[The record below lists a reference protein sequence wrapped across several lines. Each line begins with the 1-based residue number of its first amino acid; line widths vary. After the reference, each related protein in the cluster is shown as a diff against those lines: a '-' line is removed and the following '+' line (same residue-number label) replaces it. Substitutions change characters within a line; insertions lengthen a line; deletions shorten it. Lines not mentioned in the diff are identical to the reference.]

1 MEATAQSV
9 EDYLVDGLSFKL
21 RPGASYI
28 TNRRS
33 VTYYPHGG
41 NQYSPTG
48 VQVIKLMLT
57 GSDWLDPGSLRLM
70 YDLVNNDT
78 DTNNNLYPI
87 SGPWSF
93 FRRLRVICG
102 GQVVE
107 DIDYYNHVH
116 EMFHVMTPP
125 LTRQNDDIEGFGNGL
140 ESCNK
145 KAIVNESDTAGT
157 AFINNYNGIAPKGG
171 YDTVSLRFLSG
182 IFNQD
187 KFLPIRYCP
196 ITIELELVNQ
206 NTDPVI
212 VPWTNSPN
220 IIFKTKVST
229 NWSIQNVMLKADVVT
244 LDNALDNEY
253 AQHLLEGKSLPISY
267 NTYVSQLL
275 SLQTSSGNFSA
286 NITRS
291 FTRLKSVFA
300 TFMQSTKCPNTNQN
314 PGDNTISS
322 DFRKDW
328 NMFYHPMIQNS
339 TSYAPYVEYTPQ
351 NELELQIQVG
361 SKLFPEYPC
370 KTVKEAFYQLRKCLG
385 IHNSTWHSIDI
396 SDSDYRSNR
405 FIFGI
410 DCEKM
415 LAAGFTGL
423 NTKAGDLMTVRAKYL
438 GNDSSYVPDTL
449 YMVMH
454 SDQILNI
461 RDTGVEVLE

>member
-1 MEATAQSV
+1 
-9 EDYLVDGLSFKL
+9 
-21 RPGASYI
+21 
-28 TNRRS
+28 
-33 VTYYPHGG
+33 
-41 NQYSPTG
+41 
-48 VQVIKLMLT
+48 
-57 GSDWLDPGSLRLM
+57 
-70 YDLVNNDT
+70 
-78 DTNNNLYPI
+78 
-87 SGPWSF
+87 
-93 FRRLRVICG
+93 
-102 GQVVE
+102 
-107 DIDYYNHVH
+107 
-116 EMFHVMTPP
+116 MTPP
-125 LTRQNDDIEGFGNGL
+125 LTRQNDDVEGFGNGL
-140 ESCNK
+140 ESCNRV
-145 KAIVNESDTAGT
+145 AINAEGNAIGP
-157 AFINNYNGIAPKGG
+157 AFENNYDGIEPNGG
-171 YDTVSLRFLSG
+171 YATVSLRFLSG

-206 NTDPVI
+206 NSDPI
-212 VPWTNSPN
+212 IAPWIGSPHAN
-220 IIFKTKVST
+220 FKQNVST

-300 TFMQSTKCPNTNQN
+300 TFMQSTKVANTNQT
-314 PGDNTISS
+314 PGTYSS
-322 DFRKDW
+322 DFRKEW
-328 NMFYHPMIQNS
+328 NMFYHPMIQNTVS
-339 TSYAPYVEYTPQ
+339 NGFVRYTPE

-438 GNDSSYVPDTL
+438 GSDSSFVPDTL

>member
-48 VQVIKLMLT
+48 VKVIKLMLT

-70 YDLVNNDT
+70 YDLVNT
-78 DTNNNLYPI
+78 DPTPGNLLYPI

-116 EMFHVMTPP
+116 EMFHVMTPAP
-125 LTRQNDDIEGFGNGL
+125 TRQNDDIEGFGNGL
-140 ESCNK
+140 ESCNQVSINAEK
-145 KAIVNESDTAGT
+145 VANQLP
-157 AFINNYNGIAPKGG
+157 FQNNYPGISGASHWC
-171 YDTVSLRFLSG
+171 TVSLRFLSG

-206 NTDPVI
+206 MTDPI
-212 VPWTNSPN
+212 VAKWATSPHATFQNN
-220 IIFKTKVST
+220 ISET
-229 NWSIQNVMLKADVVT
+229 WSIQNVTLKADVVT

-300 TFMQSTKCPNTNQN
+300 TFMQSSKCANTNQN
-314 PGDNTISS
+314 PGDYSS

-328 NMFYHPMIQNS
+328 NMFYHPMIKQTSVS
-339 TSYAPYVEYTPQ
+339 TGYVRYNPAD
-351 NELELQIQVG
+351 ELELQIQVG

-396 SDSDYRSNR
+396 EDSDYRSNR

-423 NTKAGDLMTVRAKYL
+423 NTKAGDLMTVRAKFL
-438 GNDSSYVPDTL
+438 GSDSTFVPDTL

>member
-28 TNRRS
+28 NNRRS

-48 VQVIKLMLT
+48 VKVIKLMLT
-57 GSDWLDPGSLRLM
+57 GSDWLDPGSLRM
-70 YDLVNNDT
+70 VFDLHNADAT
-78 DTNNNLYPI
+78 ATNILYPI

-93 FRRLRVICG
+93 FRRMRVLCG

-116 EMFHVMTPP
+116 EMFHVMTPQHV
-125 LTRQNDDIEGFGNGL
+125 RQNDDIEGFGNGL
-140 ESCNK
+140 PPTDQATIDLEGR
-145 KAIVNESDTAGT
+145 GT
-157 AFINNYNGIAPKGG
+157 TGFPNNYRGIAGG
-171 YDTVSLRFLSG
+171 SSSTVSFRFLSG
-182 IFNQD
+182 LFNQD

-206 NTDPVI
+206 LTDPI
-212 VPWTNSPN
+212 VTAWSSSPARV
-220 IIFKTKVST
+220 FKSDVSDT
-229 NWSIQNVMLKADVVT
+229 WQLQNVMLKADVVT

-253 AQHLLEGKSLPISY
+253 AQHLLEGKTLPISY

-275 SLQTSSGNFSA
+275 SLQTSSGNFTA

-300 TFMQSTKCPNTNQN
+300 TFYQSTIVANTNLTA
-314 PGDNTISS
+314 GTLSG
-322 DFRKDW
+322 DFRKEW
-328 NMFYHPMIQNS
+328 NTFYHPLIQDGAKYNS
-339 TSYAPYVEYTPQ
+339 S
-351 NELELQIQVG
+351 NELQLQIQVG
-361 SKLFPEYPC
+361 SKLYPEYPIQ
-370 KTVKEAFYQLRKCLG
+370 TIREAFYQLRKCLG

-396 SDSDYRSNR
+396 GETQYRSTR

-410 DCEKM
+410 DTEKM

-438 GNDSSYVPDTL
+438 GSDAKYIPDTL
-449 YMVMH
+449 YMVLH